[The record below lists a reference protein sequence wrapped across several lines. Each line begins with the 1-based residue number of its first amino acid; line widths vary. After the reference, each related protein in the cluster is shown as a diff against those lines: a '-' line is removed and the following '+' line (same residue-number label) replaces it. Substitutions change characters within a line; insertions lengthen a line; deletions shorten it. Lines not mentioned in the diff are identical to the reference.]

1 MIAPRTPQELDV
13 HSSLAGIVILAGG
26 ASVRMGSPK
35 AQLLLPTQQTLLDY
49 HIEAALSL
57 SVPIMIADNGQQFLV
72 ADRHTRDESAC
83 ALSTIEDYQPQ
94 LSKHPTHSEGPLVAI
109 MAALQ
114 VLAKTKT
121 TTACAPWLMVISC
134 DSLITAPMLWQR
146 LCWPVSTAMSAGR
159 TSDPTSNPASNPA
172 VWCLTDHDHVYP
184 LLGLYHQQITPRL
197 QAYLDRGQRRVM
209 PFMTPIAQSVALDP
223 AWQPLANFNTP
234 KAFMAACAAVSW

>member
-1 MIAPRTPQELDV
+1 MMTPRTPPQELDV
-13 HSSLAGIVILAGG
+13 HSNLAGIVILAGG

-49 HIEAALSL
+49 HIAAALSL
-57 SVPIMIADNGQQFLV
+57 SVPVMIADNGQQFLV
-72 ADRHTRDESAC
+72 ADRHTRDESGC
-83 ALSTIEDYQPQ
+83 ALSAIEDYQPQ

-114 VLAKTKT
+114 VLGKTK
-121 TTACAPWLMVISC
+121 TACAPWLMVISC

-146 LCWPVSTAMSAGR
+146 LCSPVSTAMSAGR
-159 TSDPTSNPASNPA
+159 TSDPTSNSA
-172 VWCLTDHDHVYP
+172 VWCLTDHDHLYP

-197 QAYLDRGQRRVM
+197 QAYLDSGQRRVM

>member
-1 MIAPRTPQELDV
+1 MMTPRTPQELDV

-49 HIEAALSL
+49 HIAAALSL

-72 ADRHTRDESAC
+72 ADRHTHDESGC
-83 ALSTIEDYQPQ
+83 ALIAIEDYQPQ

-114 VLAKTKT
+114 TLAQTKTK
-121 TTACAPWLMVISC
+121 TACAPWLMVISC

-146 LCWPVSTAMSAGR
+146 LCWPVSTAMSAGSS
-159 TSDPTSNPASNPA
+159 SDPA
-172 VWCLTDHDHVYP
+172 VWCLTDHDHLYP

-223 AWQPLANFNTP
+223 AWQPLANVNTP

>member
-1 MIAPRTPQELDV
+1 MMTPRTPQELDV

-49 HIEAALSL
+49 HIAAALSL
-57 SVPIMIADNGQQFLV
+57 SVPVMIADNGQQFLV

-83 ALSTIEDYQPQ
+83 ALITIEDYQPQ

-121 TTACAPWLMVISC
+121 ACAPWLMVISC

-146 LCWPVSTAMSAGR
+146 LCSPVSTAMSAVS
-159 TSDPTSNPASNPA
+159 TSNPA

-184 LLGLYHQQITPRL
+184 LLGFYHQQITPKL
-197 QAYLDRGQRRVM
+197 QAYLDSGQRRVM
-209 PFMTPIAQSVALDP
+209 PFMTPIAQSVALAA